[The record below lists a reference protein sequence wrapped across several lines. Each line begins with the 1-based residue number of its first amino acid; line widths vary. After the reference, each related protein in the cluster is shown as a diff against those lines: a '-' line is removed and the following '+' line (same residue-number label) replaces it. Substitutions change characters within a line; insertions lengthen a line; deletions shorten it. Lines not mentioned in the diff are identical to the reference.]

1 MDTTHSET
9 QFSVEVVCSQ
19 IKIGRQAA
27 LKFAILEN
35 YAGYGK
41 RLEADPHRPRVT
53 KLIGQKDV
61 WRISSYGPRHVA
73 SMSRA
78 EQASSLLR

>member
-1 MDTTHSET
+1 MEVHEISFTCNTHRYSAKLLV
-9 QFSVEVVCSQ
+9 SL
-19 IKIGRQAA
+19 A
-27 LKFAILEN
+27 
-35 YAGYGK
+35 

-53 KLIGQKDV
+53 KLIGQKEV

-73 SMSRA
+73 SISRA